1 MTPRQCLVDR
11 RDHRFI
17 GEHCIDMGH
26 PRLLQIFDL
35 SRDEPITEATLRV
48 SRFNQVASCTSDMQY
63 HCRRPDRLLLV
74 FASHQERFA
83 ILLLRSWTRF
93 DSFVTRIDY
102 TCSPVQFLLF
112 PSQADGRASRGFL
125 RRKVASID
133 HRQAGADGLAERRG
147 GAAWATRPEAGP
159 MTDEI
164 IVERRGRDQCISW
177 RVRHDGTHYYVE
189 RGRVRTRM

>member
-1 MTPRQCLVDR
+1 
-11 RDHRFI
+11 
-17 GEHCIDMGH
+17 
-26 PRLLQIFDL
+26 
-35 SRDEPITEATLRV
+35 
-48 SRFNQVASCTSDMQY
+48 MQY

-125 RRKVASID
+125 RRKVA
-133 HRQAGADGLAERRG
+133 RNEE
-147 GAAWATRPEAGP
+147 AAYSLSNLWPLRILLHFHKFA
-159 MTDEI
+159 
-164 IVERRGRDQCISW
+164 
-177 RVRHDGTHYYVE
+177 
-189 RGRVRTRM
+189 